1 MKDENNIIE
10 NMKNAIDYIKENVI
24 VFKSYMS
31 LEFENNEIFINTD
44 IKRIFPS
51 EILLIMDIFKDYG
64 YNLNAVSTKNKEFK
78 GCLTFEIFIN

>member
-10 NMKNAIDYIKENVI
+10 NMKNAIDYIKEI
-24 VFKSYMS
+24 YMS

-78 GCLTFEIFIN
+78 NCFVFEISIN

>member
-64 YNLNAVSTKNKEFK
+64 YNLNVISTKNKEFK
-78 GCLTFEIFIN
+78 GCLTFEITVN

>member
-1 MKDENNIIE
+1 MKNENNVIE

-78 GCLTFEIFIN
+78 GCLTFEISIN

>member
-44 IKRIFPS
+44 IKIIFSS
-51 EILLIMDIFKDYG
+51 EILQIMDIFKDYG

-78 GCLTFEIFIN
+78 GCLTFEIFIS

>member
-78 GCLTFEIFIN
+78 GCLTFEISIN

>member
-1 MKDENNIIE
+1 MKNENNIIE

-78 GCLTFEIFIN
+78 GCLTFEISIN

>member
-64 YNLNAVSTKNKEFK
+64 YNLNAISTKNKEFK
-78 GCLTFEIFIN
+78 GCLTFEISIN

>member
-64 YNLNAVSTKNKEFK
+64 YNLNAISTKNKEFK
-78 GCLTFEIFIN
+78 GCLAFEISIN

>member
-78 GCLTFEIFIN
+78 NCFVFEISIN